1 MGAGEE
7 VATERAGA
15 EERVRVGG
23 AEAAGSEEEGGED
36 WVEEVRAAGGEEEE
50 AGVSAVHL
58 AIQGREER
66 VGRAAQGWWDGG
78 LVGTDL
84 QELGAVG
91 DEGV

>member
-1 MGAGEE
+1 M
-7 VATERAGA
+7 
-15 EERVRVGG
+15 
-23 AEAAGSEEEGGED
+23 
-36 WVEEVRAAGGEEEE
+36 EEVRVAGDEEDGME
-50 AGVSAVHL
+50 ALAVHL